1 MQARQWGRMTVSVLL
16 SAAAISLVALVPAAA
31 GTTWTS
37 VLDSLQAVSW
47 LSLTLLTALWFV
59 GLACYSTSLAA
70 SLPGLSNRRALVLSL
85 TGSAAANVL
94 PVGGAAGIGLNYA
107 MIRRWGF
114 SRAGFA
120 AYTTTTNVL
129 AVLTKLTAVAV
140 AAVALAV
147 FGDTRLL
154 SPQMVGL
161 GLAALVVTP
170 VLTAAV
176 LSPQLGARLGRGVD
190 RLAAGVG
197 RLLRRTRR
205 TRLGVRLPELSR
217 TTGAL
222 LRAEWPTMTLSSA
235 AYVGGQAALLWC
247 CLHVVGLDLPAEA
260 IVVGYAADRLL
271 TLLPI
276 TPGGVGVVEAGM
288 TAALAALGGPAEG
301 IAAGVLLYRGFTYL
315 LEIPVGGALTAAWLL
330 QNGVRTGRTSLTS
343 EQEPAA

>member
-1 MQARQWGRMTVSVLL
+1 MRRRTWGRMTVSVLL
-16 SAAAISLVALVPAAA
+16 SALAVSLVALVPAAA
-31 GTTWTS
+31 GTTWTG
-37 VLDSLQAVSW
+37 VLVSLQAVSW
-47 LSLTLLTALWFV
+47 LSLTLLTALWLV
-59 GLACYSTSLAA
+59 GLGCYSTSLAA

-85 TGSAAANVL
+85 TGSAVANVL

-107 MIRRWGF
+107 MIRQWGF

-129 AVLTKLTAVAV
+129 AVLTKLMAVAV
-140 AAVALAV
+140 AAVALGV
-147 FGDTRLL
+147 FGDTDLL
-154 SPQMVGL
+154 SPQMAGL
-161 GLAALVVTP
+161 GLLALVVTP

-176 LSPQLGARLGRGVD
+176 LSPHVGSGLGRLTD
-190 RLAAGVG
+190 RLVAGAG
-197 RLLRRTRR
+197 RLLHRPWRS
-205 TRLGVRLPELSR
+205 RLGVRLPDLSR

-247 CLHVVGLDLPAEA
+247 CLRVVGLDLPAEA

-288 TAALAALGGPAEG
+288 TAALAALGGPADG

-315 LEIPVGGALTAAWLL
+315 LEIPVGGALTAVWLL
-330 QNGVRTGRTSLTS
+330 QNGARNGRTPLTS
-343 EQEPAA
+343 EREPVA